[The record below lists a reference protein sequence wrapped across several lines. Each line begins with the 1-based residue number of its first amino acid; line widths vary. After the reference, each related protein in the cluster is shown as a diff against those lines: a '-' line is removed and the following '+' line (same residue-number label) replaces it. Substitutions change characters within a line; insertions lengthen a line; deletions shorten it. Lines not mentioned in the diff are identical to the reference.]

1 MCPWPSLL
9 HTQITAQSITLSSG
23 ICRTDSSKHCPL
35 KRSSC
40 IGPLNFPNTRSL
52 LRKIVVP
59 GMEHIQAGTVGQ
71 PLSLQNISALSRL
84 ERHRAPARVDL
95 LQVDTPFHEL
105 SPRTVTAH
113 LGAKSPS
120 VYSWS
125 RYDRSGVV
133 RERGSGRLTAIL
145 QLRVHCRGAATADS
159 ATIRPASPVH
169 H

>member
-1 MCPWPSLL
+1 
-9 HTQITAQSITLSSG
+9 
-23 ICRTDSSKHCPL
+23 
-35 KRSSC
+35 
-40 IGPLNFPNTRSL
+40 
-52 LRKIVVP
+52 
-59 GMEHIQAGTVGQ
+59 MEHIHAETVGQ

-159 ATIRPASPVH
+159 EETAAGRERPVSMSRATRAEREEREAAEPACDEPPARPTGAAAGEGRC
-169 H
+169 